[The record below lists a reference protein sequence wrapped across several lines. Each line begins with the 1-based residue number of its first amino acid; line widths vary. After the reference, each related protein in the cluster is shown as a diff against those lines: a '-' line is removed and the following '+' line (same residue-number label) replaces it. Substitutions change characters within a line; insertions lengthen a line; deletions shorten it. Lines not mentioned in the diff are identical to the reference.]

1 METRRLTVGLFAG
14 LVLLVA
20 SCSVTPAATTTAP
33 PPPAPIQI
41 VFRPFEITWAPA
53 DDVEQVTA
61 LALDE
66 LVRLGGS
73 ALVPV
78 SLPPGVDNSDGR
90 LAISRRDPPGEVYA
104 DVYITFTQDG
114 REAGLSLSSYSA
126 DQVHPTC
133 AERKARMNSMAAV
146 EVRSVP
152 GCMSTNAVGLSLIEW
167 NDGDRW
173 YHVETFMRPDD
184 AISWLT
190 DWERLP

>member
-1 METRRLTVGLFAG
+1 MATRRLTAGLLAG
-14 LVLLVA
+14 LVLLA
-20 SCSVTPAATTTAP
+20 SCSGAPTTTTTAP
-33 PPPAPIQI
+33 APPIQI
-41 VFRPFEITWAPA
+41 VFRPFETTWTPA

-61 LALDE
+61 SARSE

-78 SLPPGVDNSDGR
+78 SLPPETDSSAGR
-90 LAISRRDPPGEVYA
+90 LAISRRDPPGEVYV

-114 REAGLSLSSYSA
+114 HEAALSLSSYPA

-133 AERKARMNSMAAV
+133 VERKVKENSLEAV
-146 EVRSVP
+146 EVRSAS
-152 GCMSTNAVGLSLIEW
+152 GCVFTNTVGLSFIEW

-173 YHVETFMRPDD
+173 YHVETFMQPDD

-190 DWERLP
+190 DWEQLP